1 MSKQELI
8 KARNKILKEL
18 GRACPSWQPNRMR
31 ALQVE
36 AHRLASEIGKAAQAA
51 PAREIEMKKY
61 CKDAVNREIR
71 RDPRIKGKEAK
82 AIHRLLKGRH

>member
-8 KARNKILKEL
+8 EARNKILKEME
-18 GRACPSWQPNRMR
+18 GTCPFDQPNRLR
-31 ALQVE
+31 ALQV
-36 AHRLASEIGKAAQAA
+36 AASRLMNEIGKAALAA